1 MKTKFTK
8 TFNRKLSK
16 KINNIFY
23 KKKKYILI
31 ILLYF
36 INFNFQQKRLNNSS
50 INSIHLAISIDTN

>member
-1 MKTKFTK
+1 MKTKFTI

-36 INFNFQQKRLNNSS
+36 ISFNFQQKSL
-50 INSIHLAISIDTN
+50 INSRPRMNRDR